1 LSWPRR
7 LFIRARRHSQTVTK
21 GTLTVKKI
29 IERKIRYDATVSDY
43 ECVPLDVEKQRA
55 VLFYWIKDSFTI
67 NFNRM
72 KFTVPKDSYTIA
84 FYWADRPYNV
94 YMWRDR
100 GGKYLG
106 AYFNIV
112 RNTSISPDMVSYED
126 LIVDVMALP
135 GRGYVVL
142 DEHELPEPLERFEN
156 GYVHQSLSALTASME
171 NILSDILS
179 EAGRIY
185 RHESLIPIIEQ
196 MIV

>member
-1 LSWPRR
+1 M
-7 LFIRARRHSQTVTK
+7 
-21 GTLTVKKI
+21 KKI
-29 IERKIRYDATVSDY
+29 MERKIRYDATISEY
-43 ECVPLDVEKQRA
+43 ECVPLDVEKQKA

-72 KFTVPKDSYTIA
+72 KFTVPEDSYTIA

-100 GGKYLG
+100 EGNYLG
-106 AYFNIV
+106 SYFNIV
-112 RNTSISPDMVSYED
+112 RNTSISPEMVSYED

-135 GRGYVVL
+135 GQGYVVL

-156 GYVHQSLSALTASME
+156 GYVHRSLIALTASME

-185 RHESLIPIIEQ
+185 KHERLIPLFEN
-196 MIV
+196 